1 MVRALQVLF
10 PLYIYPTDCA
20 VSRDVCAWNPLFDA
34 LDAFPTLQFNVVV
47 DPNSGPGDDT
57 LPDSNYVAAVAALNA
72 YPNVQTIG
80 YESQLHLRGQ

>member
-20 VSRDVCAWNPLFDA
+20 VSRDVCVWKPLYDA

-47 DPNSGPGDDT
+47 NPNSGPGDDT

-80 YESQLHLRGQ
+80 YVQVAPLR